1 MSKVS
6 ALKYVL
12 GCSVNPFTTHCLLG
26 YIILVFSLGIEVQ
39 AQPKNLPKSES
50 QMGKENS
57 DKRIKRPVRR
67 SVEKRKQSLVE
78 RERKLKEY
86 IRSGDDSISIYHVM
100 AELLDEMMA
109 DVQKLRI
116 SQVSPL
122 AIRGV
127 AVSPNLSP
135 LFSQFIEGAITSRF
149 SQSSDIK
156 LRYCASCQSLR
167 TQVEGEEWVLKLGW
181 TSQKDM
187 ENTAQVL
194 GVNSFL
200 DAHISYI
207 PAANQVMLSVKIFSV
222 SDGTI
227 LWAETYSSDET
238 TAAILRSGERVV
250 TREEAYRELIRK
262 IEARPYYGYQL
273 YFGGGMIPFEGPLGD
288 INFITLGIKFY
299 EKFGQN
305 KRNQFGIFGE
315 SALNVFT
322 NPLLG
327 AFFGGMYQ
335 RQINTPN
342 LNDIQFW
349 GGGAMSFFVA
359 GIQGNTLSFESMF
372 DVIMQFRLGLGLS
385 IYYAIPVAFGAYD
398 VGGLGY
404 KFRFTFNF

>member
-1 MSKVS
+1 MILCVLVSLNQAVWGQPSTPSKMTPKKEVS
-6 ALKYVL
+6 
-12 GCSVNPFTTHCLLG
+12 
-26 YIILVFSLGIEVQ
+26 Q
-39 AQPKNLPKSES
+39 Q
-50 QMGKENS
+50 
-57 DKRIKRPVRR
+57 RIKRPVKRA
-67 SVEKRKQSLVE
+67 VEKKTRTAEE
-78 RERKLKEY
+78 RERRMRDY
-86 IRSGDDSISIYHVM
+86 IRSGDDTISIYHVI

-109 DVQKLRI
+109 DVQNLRI

-127 AVSPNLSP
+127 AISPNLTP
-135 LFSQFIEGAITSRF
+135 LFAQLVEGSITSRF
-149 SQSSDIK
+149 NQNSNIK
-156 LRYCASCQSLR
+156 LRYCASCQSLK
-167 TQVEGEEWVLKLGW
+167 TEVEGGEWVLKLGW
-181 TSQKDM
+181 TSQEDMKD
-187 ENTAQVL
+187 AAKVL
-194 GVNSFL
+194 GVNAFL
-200 DAHISYI
+200 DAHLSYI
-207 PAANQVMLSVKIFSV
+207 PAANQVMLTVKVFSV
-222 SDGTI
+222 SNGTI

-238 TAAILRSGERVV
+238 TAAILRSGNRVM
-250 TREEAYRELIRK
+250 TREEAYRELTRK

-273 YFGGGMIPFEGPLGD
+273 YFGGGVIPFEGPLGD
-288 INFITLGIKFY
+288 IDFITLGIKFY

-335 RQINTPN
+335 RLINTPN

-349 GGGAMSFFVA
+349 GGGALSFFVA
-359 GIQGNTLSFESMF
+359 GIQGNTLAFESMF
-372 DVIMQFRLGLGLS
+372 DLIMQFRLGLGLS

>member
-1 MSKVS
+1 MKTHP
-6 ALKYVL
+6 LKRLL
-12 GCSVNPFTTHCLLG
+12 GCSAGSFACYYAMSFIVLTLSMGF
-26 YIILVFSLGIEVQ
+26 EAQ
-39 AQPKNLPKSES
+39 AQPQNPPKNKEQKVTTSTSE
-50 QMGKENS
+50 Q
-57 DKRIKRPVRR
+57 IKRPVRR
-67 SVEKRKQSLVE
+67 STEKRTQTAID

-109 DVQKLRI
+109 DVQNLRI

-135 LFSQFIEGAITSRF
+135 LFAQFVEGSITSRF
-149 SQSSDIK
+149 NQSSDIK

-167 TQVEGEEWVLKLGW
+167 TQVEGGEWVLKLGW

-194 GVNSFL
+194 GVNAFL

-222 SDGTI
+222 SNGTI

-238 TAAILRSGERVV
+238 TAAVLRSGERVV

-273 YFGGGMIPFEGPLGD
+273 YFGGGMIPFEGPLGNID
-288 INFITLGIKFY
+288 FITLGIKFY

-342 LNDIQFW
+342 LNDIQVW
-349 GGGAMSFFVA
+349 GGGALSFFVA

>member
-1 MSKVS
+1 MILCVLVSLNQAVWGQPSTPSKMTPKKEVS
-6 ALKYVL
+6 
-12 GCSVNPFTTHCLLG
+12 
-26 YIILVFSLGIEVQ
+26 Q
-39 AQPKNLPKSES
+39 Q
-50 QMGKENS
+50 
-57 DKRIKRPVRR
+57 RIKRPVKRA
-67 SVEKRKQSLVE
+67 VEKKTRTAEE
-78 RERKLKEY
+78 RERRMRDY
-86 IRSGDDSISIYHVM
+86 IRSGDDTISIYHVI

-109 DVQKLRI
+109 DVQNLRI

-127 AVSPNLSP
+127 AISPNLTP
-135 LFSQFIEGAITSRF
+135 LFAQLVEGSITSRF
-149 SQSSDIK
+149 NQNSNIK
-156 LRYCASCQSLR
+156 LRYCASCQSLK
-167 TQVEGEEWVLKLGW
+167 TEVEGGEWVLKLGW
-181 TSQKDM
+181 TSQEDMKD
-187 ENTAQVL
+187 AAKVL
-194 GVNSFL
+194 GVNAFL
-200 DAHISYI
+200 DAHLSYI
-207 PAANQVMLSVKIFSV
+207 PAANQVMLTVKVFSV
-222 SDGTI
+222 SNGTI

-238 TAAILRSGERVV
+238 TAAILRSGDRVM
-250 TREEAYRELIRK
+250 TREEAYRELTRK

-273 YFGGGMIPFEGPLGD
+273 YFGGGLIPFEGPLGD
-288 INFITLGIKFY
+288 IDFITLGIKFY

-335 RQINTPN
+335 RLINTPN

-349 GGGAMSFFVA
+349 GGGALSFFVA
-359 GIQGNTLSFESMF
+359 GIQGNTLAFESMF
-372 DVIMQFRLGLGLS
+372 DLIMQFRLGLGLS

>member
-1 MSKVS
+1 MILCVLVSLNQAVWGQSSTPSKMTPKKEVS
-6 ALKYVL
+6 
-12 GCSVNPFTTHCLLG
+12 
-26 YIILVFSLGIEVQ
+26 Q
-39 AQPKNLPKSES
+39 Q
-50 QMGKENS
+50 
-57 DKRIKRPVRR
+57 RIKRPVKRA
-67 SVEKRKQSLVE
+67 VEKKTRTAEE
-78 RERKLKEY
+78 RERRMRDY
-86 IRSGDDSISIYHVM
+86 IRSGDDTISIYHVI

-109 DVQKLRI
+109 DVQNLRI

-127 AVSPNLSP
+127 AISPNLTP
-135 LFSQFIEGAITSRF
+135 LFAQLVEGSITSRF
-149 SQSSDIK
+149 NQNSNIK
-156 LRYCASCQSLR
+156 LRYCASCQSLK
-167 TQVEGEEWVLKLGW
+167 TEVEGGEWVLKLGW
-181 TSQKDM
+181 TSQEDMKD
-187 ENTAQVL
+187 AAKVL
-194 GVNSFL
+194 GVNAFL
-200 DAHISYI
+200 DAHLSYI
-207 PAANQVMLSVKIFSV
+207 PAANQVMLTVKVFSV
-222 SDGTI
+222 SNGTI

-238 TAAILRSGERVV
+238 TAAILRSGDRVM
-250 TREEAYRELIRK
+250 TREEAYRELTRK

-273 YFGGGMIPFEGPLGD
+273 YFGGGLIPFEGPLGD
-288 INFITLGIKFY
+288 IDFITLGIKFY

-335 RQINTPN
+335 RLINTPN

-349 GGGAMSFFVA
+349 GGGALSFFVA
-359 GIQGNTLSFESMF
+359 GIQGNTLAFESMF
-372 DVIMQFRLGLGLS
+372 DLIMQFRLGLGLS

>member
-1 MSKVS
+1 MTPKKEVS
-6 ALKYVL
+6 
-12 GCSVNPFTTHCLLG
+12 
-26 YIILVFSLGIEVQ
+26 Q
-39 AQPKNLPKSES
+39 Q
-50 QMGKENS
+50 
-57 DKRIKRPVRR
+57 RIKRPVKRA
-67 SVEKRKQSLVE
+67 VEKKTRTAEE
-78 RERKLKEY
+78 RERRMRDY
-86 IRSGDDSISIYHVM
+86 IRSGDDTISIYHVI

-109 DVQKLRI
+109 DVQNLRI

-127 AVSPNLSP
+127 AISPNLTP
-135 LFSQFIEGAITSRF
+135 LFAQLVEGSITSRF
-149 SQSSDIK
+149 NQNSNIK
-156 LRYCASCQSLR
+156 LRYCASCQSLK
-167 TQVEGEEWVLKLGW
+167 TEVEGGEWVLKLGW
-181 TSQKDM
+181 TSQEDMKD
-187 ENTAQVL
+187 AAKVL
-194 GVNSFL
+194 GVNAFL
-200 DAHISYI
+200 DAHLSYI
-207 PAANQVMLSVKIFSV
+207 PAANQVMLTVKVFSV
-222 SDGTI
+222 SNGTI

-238 TAAILRSGERVV
+238 TAAILRSGDRVM
-250 TREEAYRELIRK
+250 TREEAYRELTRK

-273 YFGGGMIPFEGPLGD
+273 YFGGGLIPFEGPLGD
-288 INFITLGIKFY
+288 IDFITLGIKFY

-335 RQINTPN
+335 RLINTPN

-349 GGGAMSFFVA
+349 GGGALSFFVA
-359 GIQGNTLSFESMF
+359 GIQGNTLAFESMF
-372 DVIMQFRLGLGLS
+372 DLIMQFRLGLGLS

>member
-1 MSKVS
+1 MMNIHDMIGRSI
-6 ALKYVL
+6 LVL
-12 GCSVNPFTTHCLLG
+12 IITFSFNPFSWSQSP
-26 YIILVFSLGIEVQ
+26 IPSAPQ
-39 AQPKNLPKSES
+39 ASISSEP
-50 QMGKENS
+50 
-57 DKRIKRPVRR
+57 IKRPVRP
-67 SVEKRKQSLVE
+67 SGEKRTRTAEE
-78 RERKLKEY
+78 RSRRMRDY
-86 IRSGDDSISIYHVM
+86 IRSGDDTISIYHVI
-100 AELLDEMMA
+100 AELLDELMA
-109 DVQKLRI
+109 DIQKLRI

-127 AVSPNLSP
+127 AVSPNLTP
-135 LFSQFIEGAITSRF
+135 LFAQLVEGSITSRF
-149 SQSSDIK
+149 NQSSDIK

-167 TQVEGEEWVLKLGW
+167 TEVDGGEWVLKLGW
-181 TSQKDM
+181 TKQEDM
-187 ENTAQVL
+187 QAAARL
-194 GVNSFL
+194 IGVNAFL
-200 DAHISYI
+200 DAHLSFI
-207 PAANQVMLSVKIFSV
+207 PAANQVMLTVKIFSV
-222 SDGTI
+222 NNGAV

-238 TAAILRSGERVV
+238 TAAILRSGERVM
-250 TREEAYRELIRK
+250 TREEAYRELTRK

-288 INFITLGIKFY
+288 IDFITLGIKFY
-299 EKFGQN
+299 EKFGQD

-335 RQINTPN
+335 RLINTPN

-349 GGGAMSFFVA
+349 GGGALSFFVA

-385 IYYAIPVAFGAYD
+385 IYYAIPVAFGLYD

>member
-1 MSKVS
+1 MLSMAIGLFLQS
-6 ALKYVL
+6 TI
-12 GCSVNPFTTHCLLG
+12 S
-26 YIILVFSLGIEVQ
+26 
-39 AQPKNLPKSES
+39 AQPSSSES
-50 QMGKENS
+50 SSSESSNQREA
-57 DKRIKRPVRR
+57 IKRPVETE
-67 SVEKRKQSLVE
+67 VEKRTQTAVE
-78 RERKLKEY
+78 RERRLKEY
-86 IRSGDDSISIYHVM
+86 IRSGDDTISIYHVV

-127 AVSPNLSP
+127 AVSPNLTP
-135 LFSQFIEGAITSRF
+135 LFAQLVEGSITSRF
-149 SQSSDIK
+149 NQSSDIK

-167 TQVEGEEWVLKLGW
+167 TEVEGGEWVLKLGW
-181 TSQKDM
+181 TSQNDM
-187 ENTAQVL
+187 EKAAETL
-194 GVNSFL
+194 GVNAFL
-200 DAHISYI
+200 DAHLSYI
-207 PAANQVMLSVKIFSV
+207 PAANQVMLTVKIFSV
-222 SDGTI
+222 SHGTI

-238 TAAILRSGERVV
+238 TAAILRSGERVL
-250 TREEAYRELIRK
+250 TREEAYKELIRK

-273 YFGGGMIPFEGPLGD
+273 YFGGGMIPFEGPLGNID
-288 INFITLGIKFY
+288 FITLGIKFY
-299 EKFGQN
+299 EKFGEH

-349 GGGAMSFFVA
+349 GGGALSFFVA
-359 GIQGNTLSFESMF
+359 GLQGNTLSFESMF